1 MSEEQEAVRRLLRE
15 YADGLGVDLSFQG
28 FEEEVRTLPGDYAPP
43 GGAMLLAVEGEEVVG
58 CVAVRSLEAGVCEMK
73 RLYVRPAARGRGLGR
88 RLAEAS
94 LAEATRL
101 GYERMRLDTLPSMDE
116 AIALYRRLGFR
127 EIAAYRHNPV
137 PGALFFERALGSGPK
152 ERP

>member
-1 MSEEQEAVRRLLRE
+1 
-15 YADGLGVDLSFQG
+15 
-28 FEEEVRTLPGDYAPP
+28 
-43 GGAMLLAVEGEEVVG
+43 
-58 CVAVRSLEAGVCEMK
+58 
-73 RLYVRPAARGRGLGR
+73 
-88 RLAEAS
+88 LAEAA